1 MSVEQMRQWL
11 MDHPKYKS
19 PTWYRKV
26 RAMQPNQ
33 VIAVYYRLVNA
44 QK

>member
-1 MSVEQMRQWL
+1 MRQWL
-11 MDHPKYKS
+11 MDYPKYHRS
-19 PTWYRKV
+19 PNWLRKV
-26 RAMQPNQ
+26 RAMQPIQ